1 MHILDL
7 EFVIFSATCL
17 DTIAIVKDLAG
28 MLALSV
34 ATRADRLHVV
44 ITKDVVTLSQHI
56 CQLKLASVEHFSSRV
71 IPLRDHSLHVSEL
84 LLCRRVYQILH

>member
-17 DTIAIVKDLAG
+17 DTVAIVEDVAG
-28 MLALSV
+28 VLALSV
-34 ATRADRLHVV
+34 ATGADRLYVV

-56 CQLKLASVEHFSSRV
+56 GQLELASVQHFSSRV

-84 LLCRRVYQILH
+84 LLCCRVYQILH